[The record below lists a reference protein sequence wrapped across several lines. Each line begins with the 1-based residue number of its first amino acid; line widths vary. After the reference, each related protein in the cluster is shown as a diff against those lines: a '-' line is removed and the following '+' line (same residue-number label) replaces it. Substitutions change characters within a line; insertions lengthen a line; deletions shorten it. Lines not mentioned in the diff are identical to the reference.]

1 MAVGTSYGANLKF
14 EAVGVKEGLRILG
27 KIDKDLRNAIRRD
40 YRALVK
46 PVVDDIRADMPDLPM
61 SGFKYP
67 YRKGGQAL
75 WKEDEKKRVAAFVS
89 TQKPRMF
96 NGFMNNLGIFGIRW
110 KGGVAA
116 LFDMAHK
123 YETPQGRSMIQAL
136 DRYGTSKSRIMYKNL
151 EKDRDRIEEGVTV
164 LVQRV
169 EARLREEFRQ

>member
-1 MAVGTSYGANLKF
+1 MAVGTNFKF

-27 KIDKDLRNAIRRD
+27 KIDRELRNEIRRD

-61 SGFKYP
+61 SGWAYP
-67 YRKGGQAL
+67 YRKGGQQL
-75 WKEDEKKRVAAFVS
+75 WKEDERKRVAAFVS

-96 NGFMNNLGIFGIRW
+96 NGFMNYLGIFGIRW
-110 KGGVAA
+110 RGGVAA
-116 LFDMAHK
+116 LFDMAHTHH
-123 YETPQGRSMIQAL
+123 TPQGKSMIDTL
-136 DRYGTSKSRIMYKNL
+136 NLRYGTDKSRIMYKNL
-151 EKDRDRIEEGVTV
+151 DKDRGRIEDGVTV